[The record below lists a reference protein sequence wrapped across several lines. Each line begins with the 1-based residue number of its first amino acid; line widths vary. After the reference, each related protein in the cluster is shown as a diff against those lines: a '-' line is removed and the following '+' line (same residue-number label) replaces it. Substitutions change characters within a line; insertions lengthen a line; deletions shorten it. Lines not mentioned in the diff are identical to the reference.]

1 MIRSKSLMA
10 CGVVALAAFAGS
22 ADASTI
28 QIGTP
33 ADTSSDV
40 EARAR
45 WANTGQEGILFTP
58 GNPNV
63 DMNPS
68 GAPVWQKGL
77 EYSFQLSFD
86 QATGTSTWNLD
97 FSRDGSFAGVEV
109 ASATS
114 ASLVGRSFGFIQMYT
129 RTNDLN
135 SVEIRGLT
143 INGTLL
149 GDFANPAGG
158 GNNATI
164 DTYFGD
170 TSGGYG
176 DILITGSLVFDGTG
190 GFAQERPVMGFKLGG
205 QAVVIP
211 LPTGAGLAG
220 IGLGLVALRRRR

>member
-1 MIRSKSLMA
+1 MIRSKKLMA
-10 CGVVALAAFAGS
+10 MGIGAFCLAAGA
-22 ADASTI
+22 AEASTI
-28 QIGTP
+28 QIAAP

-77 EYSFQLSFD
+77 EYGFQFSFD
-86 QATGTSTWNLD
+86 QATGASTWSLD
-97 FSRDGSFAGVEV
+97 FNRDGSFAGVEV

-114 ASLVGRSFGFIQMYT
+114 ASLAGRSFGFIQMYT
-129 RTNDLN
+129 RTNDEN

-143 INGTLL
+143 INGVNF
-149 GDFANPAGG
+149 GNFSNPIGG
-158 GNNATI
+158 GANAQNL
-164 DTYFGD
+164 DYFGD
-170 TSGGYG
+170 SSGAFG

-190 GFAQERPVMGFKLGG
+190 QFAQERPVMGFKLGG
-205 QAVVIP
+205 EAVVIP

-220 IGLGLVALRRRR
+220 LGLGLVALRRRR